1 MRRKNI
7 SFLTIASGVI
17 IMIQALLLASCNLFI
32 EDEQDEGFVPTNVPV
47 HTGWGY
53 DEPVDVSN
61 DYCKMVFQYNSNVN
75 VLSDEAKS
83 YIIKS
88 RIDSTGRVGY
98 IDFDIKTPKE
108 LLPVTGEIVLSG
120 ISSKLPEGMAHHVLV
135 GNEWHGVYRVFT
147 CAAQFEDMFKQVDFD
162 MDVSKALVVQ
172 GLAEES
178 ITDSTKARQTRIADE
193 VLMDGEKR
201 IKEKFPII
209 LSLNLSPENNP
220 ATKDGKM
227 YVTGSVSITSKNE
240 IPSDNT
246 LDMDML
252 IRARALKINDDVQI
266 PFGIHID
273 VDYDYQ
279 PNLEIKG
286 SGSLVWT
293 LMNKDDIFPA
303 TWLIP
308 LGDLPIVIKACCGF
322 KINLGISLT
331 SSFQMRSRLS
341 GHAIRDIDIQQI
353 RDYDNPVSRIASLA
367 KDLTKWKLNYD
378 KCYFTTSNWNGVSGS
393 IWLEIIL
400 SPGAGLFIA
409 EESIRAMIAPKFEGG
424 FEDFIIQ
431 SEISDYGQRFQNNE
445 GIYGKFDL
453 GIGAAFTSASA
464 FFTSMLRYQRI
475 AGNSLSTLKAYVAT
489 FFSDETTDEDE
500 SSGIGDAVDLLVSE
514 LQSSST
520 DEIANGDRAI
530 HTEAL
535 TFGPVYMGDIE
546 LFGLKDIANKW
557 SKSTP
562 WLPKMKDNSWKW
574 EKNAYTRDMETNEY
588 ARCLRMSYRIEEP
601 GCICKWE
608 PLTPCMLITDKDYHF
623 KYIAFQ
629 PTTRITDSFFEPF
642 DFDKYG
648 RIVYSLD
655 QDKLP
660 KTGNL
665 KVFPG
670 YYRGNIDDLSAE
682 QITQINNGE
691 SSAYS
696 DFVFDKEQIVNI
708 FTPPTVKLKSIKCEK
723 TEELGVTAEYP
734 VERTFFVRWEISGK
748 DYVADTGVS
757 WSGKKLKDKHTKVA
771 VTTEGDNSN
780 GAVTYSVRIVV
791 KYSVNTAAE
800 AAAEKIKMRPF
811 LHIQSNASEDL
822 SYVGGPAYEDIIPD
836 GATIVFDSNG
846 NAASIH
852 YE

>member
-1 MRRKNI
+1 MRRKSI
-7 SFLTIASGVI
+7 SFLTIVSGVFI
-17 IMIQALLLASCNLFI
+17 LMQALLLASCNLFI
-32 EDEQDEGFVPTNVPV
+32 EDELDEGLDTTNVPV

-61 DYCKMVFQYNSNVN
+61 EYCKMVFQYNSNVN
-75 VLSDEAKS
+75 VLSEEAKG

-98 IDFDIKTPKE
+98 IDFNINTPKE
-108 LLPVTGEIVLSG
+108 LLPMPGEIILSG
-120 ISSKLPEGMAHHVLV
+120 INNKIPEGMAHHVLV
-135 GNEWHGVYRVFT
+135 GSEWHGVYRIFT
-147 CAAQFEDMFKQVDFD
+147 CAAQFEDLFKQVDFD
-162 MDVSKALVVQ
+162 MDISKALLVQ

-178 ITDSTKARQTRIADE
+178 IADSAKARQTRIFDE
-193 VLMDGEKR
+193 TLMDGEKR

-209 LSLNLSPENNP
+209 LALNLSPENNP
-220 ATKDGKM
+220 STKDGKM

-240 IPSDNT
+240 LPGDNV

-252 IRARALKINDDVQI
+252 IRARALKVNDDIQI

-279 PNLEIKG
+279 PNVEING

-293 LMNKDDIFPA
+293 LVNKGDIFPA

-308 LGDLPIVIKACCGF
+308 LGDLPIVLKACCGF

-331 SSFQMRSRLS
+331 SDFQMRSRLS
-341 GHAIRDIDIQQI
+341 GHAIREIDIQQI
-353 RDYDNPVSRIASLA
+353 KDYDNPVSRIASLA
-367 KDLTKWKLNYD
+367 KDMTKWKLNHD
-378 KCYFTTSNWNGVSGS
+378 KCYISTSNWSGVSGS
-393 IWLEIIL
+393 IWLEVIL
-400 SPGAGLFIA
+400 SPGAGLYIA
-409 EESIRAMIAPKFEGG
+409 EESIRAMIAPKFEAG
-424 FEDFIIQ
+424 FQDFTIQ
-431 SEISDYGQRFQNNE
+431 SEISDYGERFKNNE
-445 GIYGKFDL
+445 GLYGKFDL

-475 AGNSLSTLKAYVAT
+475 AGNSLSTLKAYMVT

-500 SSGIGDAVDLLVSE
+500 SSGLGNAVDLLVSE

-520 DEIANGDRAI
+520 DDISNGNRSI

-535 TFGPVYMGDIE
+535 TFGPVYMSDIE
-546 LFGLKDIANKW
+546 LFGLSEIAAKW
-557 SKSTP
+557 RGTTP

-574 EKNAYTRDMETNEY
+574 EKNVYARDMESNEY
-588 ARCLRMSYRIEEP
+588 ARCLRMSYNIEEP
-601 GCICKWE
+601 GLICKWE
-608 PLTPCMLITDKDYHF
+608 PLTPCLLITDNNYHF
-623 KYIAFQ
+623 KYIAIQ
-629 PTTRITDSFFEPF
+629 PTMRITDSFFEPF
-642 DFDKYG
+642 DFDNFG
-648 RIVYSLD
+648 RVVYTLD

-670 YYRGNIDDLSAE
+670 YYRGNINDLSAE
-682 QITQINNGE
+682 QMTQINSGE

-696 DFVFDKEQIVNI
+696 DFVFDKEQTVNI

-734 VERTFFVRWEISGK
+734 VERTYYVRWEISGK
-748 DYVADTGVS
+748 DYVADTGVT
-757 WSGKKLKDKHTKVA
+757 WKGKKIKDKHTKVA
-771 VTTEGDNSN
+771 VTTEGDTSN
-780 GAVTYSVRIVV
+780 GAATYGVRIVV

-800 AAAEKIKMRPF
+800 AAAEKIMMRPF

-836 GATIVFDSNG
+836 GATILFDNYG
-846 NAASIH
+846 NASSIH